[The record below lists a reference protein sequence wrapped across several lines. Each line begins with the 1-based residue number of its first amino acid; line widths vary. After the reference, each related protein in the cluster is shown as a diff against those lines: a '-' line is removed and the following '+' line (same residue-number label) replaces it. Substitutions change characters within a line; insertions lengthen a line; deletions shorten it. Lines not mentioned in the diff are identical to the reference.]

1 MRCALCG
8 KNLGRRTP
16 GIQTADGIVCADCL
30 QKAGCRSLPH
40 PEAVDTET
48 LRERIRQEE
57 KLAASFTETAAV
69 ANYFSADSLHHLFR
83 IGETVFPYEILRGFE
98 WIEDGQVLDSDDPSK
113 ISKAVNWSP
122 WSNCRSMILRINPQG
137 GEAEDAR
144 IVFISST
151 MRRRNTLYL
160 SAKSFAGQCVELLR
174 GILAENGGIPGQE
187 TAEGGNKNSSTTE
200 SESAAGRSAFRS
212 EAAETAGQAASDSV
226 TEKTANQNTSGA
238 APAGSFSAANE
249 IRKFRQLADEGIITE
264 EEFEAKKKQL
274 LGL

>member
-1 MRCALCG
+1 MRCAVCG
-8 KNLGRRTP
+8 KNLGRLNP
-16 GIQTADGIVCADCL
+16 GIQIADGIVCADCM

-40 PEAVDTET
+40 PEAVETET

-57 KLAASFTETAAV
+57 KLAASFTETTAV

-137 GEAEDAR
+137 GETEDAR

-160 SAKSFAGQCVELLR
+160 SAKNFAGQCVELLR
-174 GILAENGGIPGQE
+174 GILAENGGITGQ
-187 TAEGGNKNSSTTE
+187 
-200 SESAAGRSAFRS
+200 
-212 EAAETAGQAASDSV
+212 ETAGQAASGFETSGTAKTAVPGFETSGQTDSGSV
-226 TEKTANQNTSGA
+226 MEKTANQNTSGA
-238 APAGSFSAANE
+238 APAGSFSAADE

>member
-1 MRCALCG
+1 MRCAVCG
-8 KNLGRRTP
+8 KNLGRRNP

-69 ANYFSADSLHHLFR
+69 ANYFSADSTHHLFR
-83 IGETVFPYEILRGFE
+83 IGETVFPYGSLHGFE
-98 WIEDGQVLDSDDPSK
+98 WLEDGQVLDSDDPSK

-137 GEAEDAR
+137 REAEDAR

-174 GILAENGGIPGQE
+174 GILAENGGIPGRE
-187 TAEGGNKNSSTTE
+187 TAVPGFET
-200 SESAAGRSAFRS
+200 SEQ
-212 EAAETAGQAASDSV
+212 TDSDSV
-226 TEKTANQNTSGA
+226 TEKTANQNSSGA
-238 APAGSFSAANE
+238 GPAGSFSAADE